1 MWAASAQRRLNFQST
16 LGILSGVPAPSEPCD
31 GALTTLRRGR
41 MTKPSAAAG
50 RLTMSRVHR
59 PNSARKVASLSPMES
74 QLLKSLNRKAWG
86 QGPSD
91 MQESIAKVF
100 NDAAIAFIPAI
111 SIGLN

>member
-1 MWAASAQRRLNFQST
+1 
-16 LGILSGVPAPSEPCD
+16 
-31 GALTTLRRGR
+31 